1 MYSKNEVVVYRK
13 GMYRISEIIKG
24 DSKDSSY
31 YVLVPYENDDGSLRV
46 QVPVLNKMGYL
57 RKLPT
62 RQEIEQLIEKIP
74 QIPVIEKNNRMLE
87 AEYRIMLKNPALE
100 DLIRIIKTTYL
111 RNQERLLLNK
121 KSSRSDQDYFDE
133 AERILYQQIAYV
145 YNLDYE
151 GAKQYVLSKLQ

>member
-87 AEYRIMLKNPALE
+87 AEY
-100 DLIRIIKTTYL
+100 
-111 RNQERLLLNK
+111 
-121 KSSRSDQDYFDE
+121 
-133 AERILYQQIAYV
+133 
-145 YNLDYE
+145 
-151 GAKQYVLSKLQ
+151 

>member
-13 GMYRISEIIKG
+13 GMYRVSEIIKG

-31 YVLVPYENDDGSLRV
+31 YVLVPYEHDDGSLKV

-87 AEYRIMLKNPALE
+87 AEY
-100 DLIRIIKTTYL
+100 
-111 RNQERLLLNK
+111 
-121 KSSRSDQDYFDE
+121 
-133 AERILYQQIAYV
+133 
-145 YNLDYE
+145 
-151 GAKQYVLSKLQ
+151 